1 MDTIDLDEAGT
12 PELIERITAA
22 IRVKGRI
29 TFADFMRMALYEPDL
44 GYYMT
49 PAVRSGRSGDYFT
62 SPELHPLFGQL
73 VGRQVVEMAELLS
86 IEVRGRCSSP
96 PDDPHRRTHSSGR
109 DGDAEGQPITIIEMG
124 AGRGLLAEDVL
135 SVCEQSWPGWP
146 KRLRYV
152 VIDVSPRLIERQQER
167 LSRFVSAGAD
177 VRWCRT
183 LSEAASPGGLTG
195 IVFSNELVDAFPVH
209 RVVMRGGKLLEQYV
223 TLDGDRLVEQEDRPS
238 TPALPAYFDQAGI
251 VLPEGFAT
259 EVNLDAVEW
268 ITTVGRTLRTGFV
281 LTIDYGHAAEER
293 YAPPRRLGTL
303 ACYAGHRRSETPY
316 ERIGRQDITSHVD
329 FSALARAGRAAG
341 LELTGLTDQAS
352 FLMGLGGAEA
362 MEERL
367 SQAAGVQREVELAAF
382 QTLLAP
388 EGMGR
393 VFKVLIQHKGVP
405 APRLRGLSFRPFF
418 VPPSLHS
425 MGGPP

>member
-1 MDTIDLDEAGT
+1 METIDLDGAGT

-22 IRVKGRI
+22 IRANGRI

-73 VGRQVVEMAELLS
+73 VGRQLVEMVE
-86 IEVRGRCSSP
+86 CF
-96 PDDPHRRTHSSGR
+96 
-109 DGDAEGQPITIIEMG
+109 GDNLVTIIEMG

-183 LSEAASPGGLTG
+183 LSEAAPPGGLTG
-195 IVFSNELVDAFPVH
+195 IIFSNELVDAFPVH
-209 RVVMRGGKLLEQYV
+209 RVVMRQGTLFERYV
-223 TLDGDRLVEQEDRPS
+223 TLDGDRLIEQEDRPS

-259 EVNLDAVEW
+259 EVNLDAIEW
-268 ITTVGRTLRTGFV
+268 MTTVGRTLRTGFV